1 MKQREI
7 ILDMGKAAFVV
18 LAVKVMAS
26 TSLLIPWN
34 PTVDNLCIVFALAV
48 LLVKLCTITLTLG
61 KLIGLAAVS
70 LAVLYS
76 CVSIGQYDLLI
87 SLIAVCL
94 LINED
99 IDEYISMLLRTQIYI
114 LAAHIVLATMLS
126 LTGSDH
132 LYWSIT
138 DSRLRFNGGFAHA
151 NVLSSYITSCMLMFA
166 WTHFREIAKNQ
177 WGWMSAVTVLSY
189 GLSRSRT
196 GLMLN
201 ILLLVLVYL
210 AQKDNRLLRSFI
222 KPVLLLSFPALAA
235 FVYWVTQQYL
245 NNNGLAVFVDD
256 LLTGRIKYAAYAYI
270 RSGTTWLPRYLDY
283 AESGLVVWTPEWNL
297 NTFTFDNLYSFCF
310 MQLGMV
316 WIVLFTVMIAIVCL
330 RSDYKAKIFALVW
343 VLFSMVE
350 VHGLNCFKF
359 FPILLFSTLFSREGA
374 DDEPDS

>member
-34 PTVDNLCIVFALAV
+34 PTVDNLCIVFALAI
-48 LLVKLCTITLTLG
+48 LLVQLCTITLTLG

-166 WTHFREIAKNQ
+166 WTHFREITKNQ

-297 NTFTFDNLYSFCF
+297 NTFTFDNMYSFCF

-316 WIVLFTVMIAIVCL
+316 WIVLFTVLIAIVCL
-330 RSDYKAKIFALVW
+330 RSNYKAKVFALVW

>member
-166 WTHFREIAKNQ
+166 WTHFREITKNQ
-177 WGWMSAVTVLSY
+177 WGWMRL
-189 GLSRSRT
+189 
-196 GLMLN
+196 
-201 ILLLVLVYL
+201 
-210 AQKDNRLLRSFI
+210 QK
-222 KPVLLLSFPALAA
+222 K
-235 FVYWVTQQYL
+235 
-245 NNNGLAVFVDD
+245 
-256 LLTGRIKYAAYAYI
+256 LTI
-270 RSGTTWLPRYLDY
+270 
-283 AESGLVVWTPEWNL
+283 
-297 NTFTFDNLYSFCF
+297 
-310 MQLGMV
+310 
-316 WIVLFTVMIAIVCL
+316 
-330 RSDYKAKIFALVW
+330 
-343 VLFSMVE
+343 
-350 VHGLNCFKF
+350 HG
-359 FPILLFSTLFSREGA
+359 EM
-374 DDEPDS
+374 